1 MRLFRRRKKEST
13 VQESTYEIFGG
24 FTIKKT
30 PSGYEITWRSP
41 NITTLNV
48 NSEPV
53 IDSDVQIR
61 REGDVMQVLS
71 TQCRLKLTIEKGN
84 TKVHISNL

>member
-13 VQESTYEIFGG
+13 VQESAYEIFGG

-61 REGDVMQVLS
+61 REGDVIQVLS